1 MVVITTDFKNTI
13 MSKLKEKF
21 GKYFQFK
28 NTINGTDYFLRGL
41 ALLLFIIPIGI
52 LIGIGIGIMTSG
64 GNGLLAGILVLL
76 GALLVIPM
84 IWFSLAT
91 TYKRIN
97 SFFPNKAT
105 LLTVLTFLLS
115 FVVEGLNPNSGAN
128 FDLEN
133 QAPFVSPL
141 ESPIYIVCLLVSLVW
156 SLYLLF
162 GNSKVKK
169 HIG

>member
-1 MVVITTDFKNTI
+1 

-28 NTINGTDYFLRGL
+28 NTTNGTDYFLRGL
-41 ALLLFIIPIGI
+41 ALILFFIPIGI
-52 LIGIGIGIMTSG
+52 FVGVGVALITT
-64 GNGLLAGILVLL
+64 NAVLAGLLVGLGVLCL
-76 GALLVIPM
+76 IPM

-97 SFFPNKAT
+97 AFFPNQAT
-105 LLTVLTFLLS
+105 LLTVLTFLFS
-115 FVVEGLNPNSGAN
+115 FIVEGLNPNSGAN
-128 FDLEN
+128 MDFQN
-133 QAPFVSPL
+133 PAPYVSPL
-141 ESPIYIVCLLVSLVW
+141 DSPIYIVLLLVSIVW
-156 SLYLLF
+156 SFYLLF

>member
-1 MVVITTDFKNTI
+1 

-41 ALLLFIIPIGI
+41 FNLVFLIPIVIFVGVGVA
-52 LIGIGIGIMTSG
+52 LITTNAVLAGLLVGIGCGF
-64 GNGLLAGILVLL
+64 LVPL
-76 GALLVIPM
+76 

-91 TYKRIN
+91 IYKRIN
-97 SFFPNKAT
+97 AFFPNKTGWLVAAT
-105 LLTVLTFLLS
+105 FIYSFILEGFNPLGGINVESGGGDWSVYVILS
-115 FVVEGLNPNSGAN
+115 IPYLA
-128 FDLEN
+128 
-133 QAPFVSPL
+133 
-141 ESPIYIVCLLVSLVW
+141 W

>member
-1 MVVITTDFKNTI
+1 

-41 ALLLFIIPIGI
+41 ATILFLIPIGI
-52 LIGIGIGIMTSG
+52 FVGVGVAIMTSG
-64 GNGLLAGILVLL
+64 GNAVLAGILVLL
-76 GALLVIPM
+76 AALLLIPM
-84 IWFSLAT
+84 FWFSLAT

-97 SFFPNKAT
+97 AFFPSKAT

-115 FVVEGLNPNSGAN
+115 FIVEGLNPNNAASMDFQN
-128 FDLEN
+128 P
-133 QAPFVSPL
+133 APYVSPL
-141 ESPIYIVCLLVSLVW
+141 DSPIYIVLLLVSLVW
-156 SLYLLF
+156 GFYLIF
-162 GNSKVKK
+162 GNSKIEK

>member
-1 MVVITTDFKNTI
+1 

-41 ALLLFIIPIGI
+41 AIFLFFIPIG
-52 LIGIGIGIMTSG
+52 LFIGIGVALITT
-64 GNGLLAGILVLL
+64 NTVLAGLLVGLGVLCI
-76 GALLVIPM
+76 IPM

-91 TYKRIN
+91 SYKRIN
-97 SFFPNKAT
+97 SFFPGKAGW
-105 LLTVLTFLLS
+105 LVAVTFVYSMIL
-115 FVVEGLNPNSGAN
+115 EGFNPNNGMAQLNES
-128 FDLEN
+128 
-133 QAPFVSPL
+133 APTLPNGD
-141 ESPIYIVCLLVSLVW
+141 YITYVVLFIPSLIW
-156 SLYLLF
+156 SFYLLF

>member
-1 MVVITTDFKNTI
+1 
-13 MSKLKEKF
+13 MSKLREKF

-28 NTINGTDYFLRGL
+28 NTTNGTDYLLRGL
-41 ALLLFIIPIGI
+41 ATILFFIPIAI
-52 LIGIGIGIMTSG
+52 FLGIGVALIESNLIIA
-64 GNGLLAGILVLL
+64 GLLIILGCLFL
-76 GALLVIPM
+76 IPM

-97 SFFPNKAT
+97 AFFPGKAGW
-105 LLTVLTFLLS
+105 LVAVTFIYS
-115 FVVEGLNPNSGAN
+115 FILEGFNPNNGMEQLN
-128 FDLEN
+128 
-133 QAPFVSPL
+133 
-141 ESPIYIVCLLVSLVW
+141 ESAGTLPNGDYTTYLVLFIPSLVW

>member
-1 MVVITTDFKNTI
+1 MNY
-13 MSKLKEKF
+13 LKTKF

-52 LIGIGIGIMTSG
+52 LIGVGIGIMAAG

-97 SFFPNKAT
+97 AFFPNKAT
-105 LLTVLTFLLS
+105 LLTVLTFVLS
-115 FVVEGLNPNSGAN
+115 FVLEAVNPNSGN
-128 FDLEN
+128 GLDIEN
-133 QAPFVSPL
+133 PSPFVNPL
-141 ESPIYIVCLLVSLVW
+141 ESPIYIVLLLVSLVW
-156 SLYLLF
+156 SFYLLL

>member
-1 MVVITTDFKNTI
+1 

-28 NTINGTDYFLRGL
+28 NTINGMDYFLRGL
-41 ALLLFIIPIGI
+41 ATLLFAIPMGI
-52 LIGIGIGIMTSG
+52 LMGVGFVVMTSNVVVG
-64 GNGLLAGILVLL
+64 SLLILL
-76 GALLVIPM
+76 GCLFIIPM

-97 SFFPNKAT
+97 AFFPKQAT
-105 LLTVLTFLLS
+105 LLTILTFIS
-115 FVVEGLNPNSGAN
+115 SGIAEVFNPNSGAE
-128 FDLEN
+128 LGE
-133 QAPFVSPL
+133 FVSPL
-141 ESPIYIVCLLVSLVW
+141 DSPIYIVCLLVSLVW

>member
-1 MVVITTDFKNTI
+1 MN
-13 MSKLKEKF
+13 KLKEKF

-28 NTINGTDYFLRGL
+28 NTTNGTDYFLRGL
-41 ALLLFIIPIGI
+41 AILLFVIPIGLFI
-52 LIGIGIGIMTSG
+52 GVGVALITT
-64 GNGLLAGILVLL
+64 NAVLAGLLVGLGVLGI
-76 GALLVIPM
+76 IPM

-97 SFFPNKAT
+97 AFFPNKAGWLVVCSFIYAIVLEGFNPQNAINT
-105 LLTVLTFLLS
+105 L
-115 FVVEGLNPNSGAN
+115 
-128 FDLEN
+128 D
-133 QAPFVSPL
+133 APVGTLPDGDYTT
-141 ESPIYIVCLLVSLVW
+141 YIILALPYWAW

>member
-1 MVVITTDFKNTI
+1 

-41 ALLLFIIPIGI
+41 AIFLFFIPIG
-52 LIGIGIGIMTSG
+52 LFIGIGVALITT
-64 GNGLLAGILVLL
+64 NTVLAGLLVGLGVLCI
-76 GALLVIPM
+76 IPM

-91 TYKRIN
+91 SYKRIN
-97 SFFPNKAT
+97 SFFPGKAGWLVAVTFVYSMILEGFNPSNGMAQLNESAPT
-105 LLTVLTFLLS
+105 LPNGDYITYVVLFI
-115 FVVEGLNPNSGAN
+115 P
-128 FDLEN
+128 
-133 QAPFVSPL
+133 
-141 ESPIYIVCLLVSLVW
+141 SLIW

-162 GNSKVKK
+162 GNSKVEK

>member
-1 MVVITTDFKNTI
+1 

-28 NTINGTDYFLRGL
+28 NTTNGTDYFLRGL
-41 ALLLFIIPIGI
+41 ATLLFVIPIGLFI
-52 LIGIGIGIMTSG
+52 GVGVALIKT
-64 GNGLLAGILVLL
+64 NAVLAGLLVGL
-76 GALLVIPM
+76 GALGIIPM

-97 SFFPNKAT
+97 AFFPGKAGW
-105 LLTVLTFLLS
+105 LVAVTFVYSMIL
-115 FVVEGLNPNSGAN
+115 EGFNPNNGMAQLN
-128 FDLEN
+128 
-133 QAPFVSPL
+133 
-141 ESPIYIVCLLVSLVW
+141 ESAGTLPNGDYITYLVLALPYLGW

-162 GNSKVKK
+162 GNSKVEK

>member
-1 MVVITTDFKNTI
+1 

-28 NTINGTDYFLRGL
+28 NTTNGTDYFLRGL
-41 ALLLFIIPIGI
+41 ATLLFIIPIGI
-52 LIGIGIGIMTSG
+52 LIGIGVALIKT
-64 GNGLLAGILVLL
+64 NAVLAGLFVGLGVL
-76 GALLVIPM
+76 GIIPM

-97 SFFPNKAT
+97 AFFPNKAT
-105 LLTVLTFLLS
+105 LLTVLTFLFS
-115 FVVEGLNPNSGAN
+115 FVVEGLNPNGGGN

-133 QAPFVSPL
+133 TLPIVSPL
-141 ESPIYIVCLLVSLVW
+141 DSPIYIVCLLVSLVW

>member
-1 MVVITTDFKNTI
+1 

-41 ALLLFIIPIGI
+41 ATLLFVIPIGI
-52 LIGIGIGIMTSG
+52 CIGIGVALITT
-64 GNGLLAGILVLL
+64 NAVLAGLLVGL
-76 GALLVIPM
+76 GALGVIPM
-84 IWFSLAT
+84 LWFSLAT

-105 LLTVLTFLLS
+105 LLTVLTFLFS
-115 FVVEGLNPNSGAN
+115 FIVEGLNPNSGVN
-128 FDLEN
+128 LDLEN
-133 QAPFVSPL
+133 PTPYVSPL
-141 ESPIYIVCLLVSLVW
+141 DSSIYIVFLLASLVW

>member
-1 MVVITTDFKNTI
+1 MNY
-13 MSKLKEKF
+13 LKTKF

-41 ALLLFIIPIGI
+41 ATILFAIPIGVFM
-52 LIGIGIGIMTSG
+52 GIGIVAMASNVLIGS
-64 GNGLLAGILVLL
+64 LLVLL
-76 GALLVIPM
+76 GCLFIIPM

-97 SFFPNKAT
+97 AFFPKQAT
-105 LLTVLTFLLS
+105 LLTILTFLWS
-115 FVVEGLNPNSGAN
+115 GIGEVFNPNSGVQPG
-128 FDLEN
+128 DD
-133 QAPFVSPL
+133 FVNPAT
-141 ESPIYIVCLLVSLVW
+141 SPIYIVIILVGLVW

>member
-1 MVVITTDFKNTI
+1 MN
-13 MSKLKEKF
+13 KLKQKF

-28 NTINGTDYFLRGL
+28 NTTNGTDYFLRGL
-41 ALLLFIIPIGI
+41 ATLLFVIPIGLFMGVGVA
-52 LIGIGIGIMTSG
+52 LIKT
-64 GNGLLAGILVLL
+64 NAVLAGLLVGL
-76 GALLVIPM
+76 GALGIIPM

-97 SFFPNKAT
+97 AFFPGKAGW
-105 LLTVLTFLLS
+105 LVAVTFVYSMIL
-115 FVVEGLNPNSGAN
+115 EGFNPNNGMAQLN
-128 FDLEN
+128 
-133 QAPFVSPL
+133 
-141 ESPIYIVCLLVSLVW
+141 ESAGTLPNGDYITYIVLFIPSLIW

>member
-1 MVVITTDFKNTI
+1 MN
-13 MSKLKEKF
+13 KLKQKF

-28 NTINGTDYFLRGL
+28 NTTNGKDYFLRGL
-41 ALLLFIIPIGI
+41 ATILFVIPIGI
-52 LIGIGIGIMTSG
+52 LIGIGVALIKT
-64 GNGLLAGILVLL
+64 NAVLAGLLVGLGVL
-76 GALLVIPM
+76 GVIPM

-97 SFFPNKAT
+97 AFFPNNAGWLLAAT
-105 LLTVLTFLLS
+105 FVYSFILEAFNPQNALNALDTPAGTLPNGDYITYLVLAI
-115 FVVEGLNPNSGAN
+115 P
-128 FDLEN
+128 
-133 QAPFVSPL
+133 
-141 ESPIYIVCLLVSLVW
+141 SLIW